1 MRKALGGP
9 LSFFNAGKTLGFF
22 SLVRGSQT
30 FQPTTPKIMVPVT
43 RDPRIHGGGLRIRGT
58 ENRPWT
64 LIQTGPPE
72 PAPVYATTANLLMH
86 AQSEFDMMLV
96 WEFDGA
102 QFFGPLFERNFFGE
116 LCVK

>member
-43 RDPRIHGGGLRIRGT
+43 RDPRIHRGGLRIRGSK
-58 ENRPWT
+58 NRPWT

-72 PAPVYATTANLLMH
+72 PAPATTANLLIH
-86 AQSEFDMMLV
+86 AHSEFDEMLIR
-96 WEFDGA
+96 EFDS
-102 QFFGPLFERNFFGE
+102 
-116 LCVK
+116 